1 MASKREPERPIPM
14 RPGEA
19 SRSQEPD
26 LQDVTVTPG
35 SAPDTAG
42 SNENQS
48 PITREIVEN
57 FLACK
62 TKAYLK
68 LHGKRGT
75 KSDYEALST
84 ETRAELRDRAAEMLV
99 SRLKPEDV
107 MRGVKITETAL
118 GKGAALILDVTIEFG
133 DLSLCCD
140 ALKRVE
146 GDSGLGGFH
155 YAPLMVYEGG
165 KIRPEH
171 KRGLEIFRLALG
183 EVQGKCPDFGFIV
196 HGEEPKLHRGP
207 LRPGLGEA
215 KRILEELRL
224 FRRNGQPPRLTL
236 NDHCQVCEFSQLC
249 RSKASAADDIS
260 LLRGMSEK
268 AIKKY
273 RKRGIDT
280 LVQLSRTF
288 RPRRKSKREVKN
300 RRPHSFGLQAQAV
313 RDGRTYIHG
322 TPTMPSSTDAIFL
335 DMEGDPER
343 DFVYLIGMIVVE
355 QGNEKRFSFWADTK
369 EQASQIFERFM
380 AIAEEYKDHTIYHY
394 GSYEATFLKRMRRE
408 TTAKKK
414 RIDRLLDRSVNV
426 LALIY
431 GTLYFPT
438 YSNGLKDVASTLG
451 FSWTEKDA
459 SGIQSLVWRRRW
471 ERGEGDEFKDR
482 LLVYNLEDCSALKVV
497 TERIRQ
503 IVDACKAVPGESS
516 GGADS
521 SNQQWAKVT
530 DALVH
535 HQKWSTVRFACED
548 FDFIN
553 KCSYF
558 DYQQQRVHIRT
569 GTASRR
575 SVGGMKRKLGKP
587 RISQRVRLTARKCP
601 ECGSTSIFESGPF
614 TQKKLVYDLRFTVGG
629 VRRRVVE
636 CQAKTHRCRDCGNGF
651 QPRRFKRL
659 DRFSHNLKSWAMYM
673 HIAHEVSF

>member
-1 MASKREPERPIPM
+1 MPRKREPEQPIPM
-14 RPGEA
+14 KPGEA
-19 SRSQEPD
+19 SRFQEPD
-26 LQDVTVTPG
+26 LQKVTVTPG
-35 SAPDTAG
+35 SAPEVAG
-42 SNENQS
+42 SDENQS
-48 PITREIVEN
+48 PITSEIIES

-68 LHGKRGT
+68 LHGQRGT

-84 ETRAELRDRAAEMLV
+84 ETRAELRDRSAQMLV
-99 SRLKPEDV
+99 SRLKPEDLIRV
-107 MRGVKITETAL
+107 VTVTETAL
-118 GKGAALILDVTIEFG
+118 VKGAALILDVTIEFG

-146 GDSGLGGFH
+146 GDSRLGGFH

-171 KRGLEIFRLALG
+171 KRGLELFGLALG

-196 HGEEPKLHRGP
+196 HGQDPKLHRVR

-249 RSKASAADDIS
+249 RSEASAGDDIS
-260 LLRGMSEK
+260 LLKGMSEK

-288 RPRRKSKREVKN
+288 RPRRKSKRELKN

-322 TPTMPSSTDAIFL
+322 TPSLPSGTEAIFL
-335 DMEGDPER
+335 DIEGDQER

-355 QGNEKRFSFWADTK
+355 QGNEKRFSFWADRK
-369 EQASQIFERFM
+369 EQEKQILERFM
-380 AIAEEYKDHTIYHY
+380 MTAERYQDHTIYHY
-394 GSYEATFLKRMRRE
+394 GSYEAAFLKRMGRE
-408 TTAKKK
+408 ATTKK

-438 YSNGLKDVASTLG
+438 YSNGLKDLASTLG

-459 SGIQSLVWRRRW
+459 SGIQSLVWSTDGS
-471 ERGEGDEFKDR
+471 EAKG
-482 LLVYNLEDCSALKVV
+482 
-497 TERIRQ
+497 T
-503 IVDACKAVPGESS
+503 IVRTSS
-516 GGADS
+516 
-521 SNQQWAKVT
+521 W
-530 DALVH
+530 
-535 HQKWSTVRFACED
+535 
-548 FDFIN
+548 
-553 KCSYF
+553 
-558 DYQQQRVHIRT
+558 
-569 GTASRR
+569 
-575 SVGGMKRKLGKP
+575 
-587 RISQRVRLTARKCP
+587 
-601 ECGSTSIFESGPF
+601 F
-614 TQKKLVYDLRFTVGG
+614 TTWK
-629 VRRRVVE
+629 
-636 CQAKTHRCRDCGNGF
+636 
-651 QPRRFKRL
+651 
-659 DRFSHNLKSWAMYM
+659 
-673 HIAHEVSF
+673 IAPH